1 MGLLNYTTSISVEK
15 TVGEMQTALA
25 KAGAATIAVQY
36 SEGAPRGLTF
46 QLRTPYGPKVFTMP
60 VDVLAVQRVLRK
72 QRPGGGMSTAKFHS
86 TDHAA
91 RVAWRIAKAW
101 LEAQLALVTVQM
113 ATLDQIFLP
122 YLLVDGDKTL
132 YAAYQENESALQLTP
147 GGAR

>member
-46 QLRTPYGPKVFTMP
+46 QLGTQYGPKVFTMP
-60 VDVLAVQRVLRK
+60 VDVLAVQRVLQK
-72 QRPGGGMSTAKFHS
+72 QRPSGSMSVAKFRS

-113 ATLDQIFLP
+113 ATLDQVMLP
-122 YLLVDGDKTL
+122 YLHVQGDLTL
-132 YAAYQENESALQLTP
+132 YAAYQENESALQLTT
-147 GGAR
+147 GGAQ